1 MRRNIN
7 PKLKQYLINFNGELT
22 IDELLPKV
30 NKIFN
35 ENYSR
40 EELQKYLARNKIK
53 YKYKN
58 KNKSH
63 KMGLNKPIGS
73 EYTKPDG
80 MVMIKV
86 APNKWEYKQRYIY
99 EQYYGIKVKDNEHII
114 FLDGNKNN
122 FNIDNLEK
130 TTNEECGYIGAF
142 KTNNKLAVND
152 KEITKTLL
160 LMAKMNIKTKEIRKE
175 KEEMANIWKKLN
187 KLNKSNYEIAK
198 ETNIPEEKVE
208 EIMKGERQVPSN
220 MIDDFRKALATNNR
234 VEKSLKLSQVKEWY
248 KTTDLKQRRE
258 DLGYKSQA
266 SLSRAMNV
274 SPSTISRIESKS
286 EENRKYFNEDMLV
299 KYYDFMTNDLNK
311 VIYSNKKI
319 KKHPK
324 EKYVNFEEVKEW
336 YKNFDVK
343 QWLYNKNWHNG
354 DLARTLGYKSS
365 SSITDVLN
373 GTRTIEQSRNVLTKL
388 YLYVKEEE
396 KNKLLNKYD
405 NENIEIIKDLEED
418 IEVLDESDI
427 TSNIEYHNEPVE
439 PKCIIRPSSK
449 EGTIIRLEQE
459 LEEAKKQIARYEKLI
474 DMIGA
479 NKNGN

>member
-35 ENYSR
+35 ENYNR
-40 EELQKYLARNKIK
+40 AELQRYLARNKIK

-80 MVMIKV
+80 MVMLKV

-99 EQYYGIKVKDNEHII
+99 EQYYGVKLPSDIYVI
-114 FLDGNKNN
+114 FLNQNKNDLKAVPRN
-122 FNIDNLEK
+122 MCSYMVNQKLF
-130 TTNEECGYIGAF
+130 F
-142 KTNNKLAVND
+142 KNKELTETGILIAEL
-152 KEITKTLL
+152 KG
-160 LMAKMNIKTKEIRKE
+160 KE

-336 YKNFDVK
+336 YKNFNVK

-396 KNKLLNKYD
+396 KNKLLNKYG

-427 TSNIEYHNEPVE
+427 TGNIEYHNEPVE